1 MASPGILRLT
11 LGTAGHIDHGKTSL
25 VRALVGGDA
34 ETDRLKEEK
43 ARGLTIEVGYAEWRL
58 PDGVEVG
65 IVDVPGHEKFV
76 RNMVSGASG
85 MDCVLLVV
93 AADDGAMP
101 QTREHLQ
108 IMSLLGIR
116 AGAVA
121 LTKIDL
127 VDPEMRELV
136 AEDLKGL
143 LRGTFLEG
151 APFFPVSS
159 TTGAGIPELRA
170 GLERILRAAPPRD
183 AAGPFR
189 MPIQRVFT
197 VKGHGT
203 VATGIPISGT
213 ARRDDR
219 LELLPAGKPCRVRG
233 IQVYHRDAVEAAA
246 GHRAALNLAD
256 LDWHAVGRGDVLAEP
271 GLFRASTLFDVRFRR
286 SPGEH
291 GAIPHRF
298 PILFL
303 TGTAEAPGRLLLLEG
318 DAVEPGEEALA
329 QVALDEPVVAAPG
342 DRFILRTPSPAATAG
357 GGVVLGIAARRRH
370 RKRATS
376 LDPIREAESALGDVR
391 ASARA
396 ALRAAGAAGATD
408 ATLAPAIQRRPAET
422 RAVLADLV
430 AAGEAV
436 PLPGGLHLAAAAWE
450 EVRTAVLRA
459 LEEFHGKNRLREAAR
474 PAELRAALRAPE
486 AVVDAAARALAGEGR
501 AELLP
506 GGRVRLEGR
515 GAAPTDAEAGHL
527 ARLAEALREAKFAT
541 PREDELPSLLGVPAA
556 LAEALLGLLVE
567 RGEALRLKDGVV
579 LHAAVAEEGR
589 NAVAE
594 RIRTAGGIQPA
605 ELKEL
610 LGATRKYSI
619 PFLEH
624 LDSSG
629 VTLRVGDKRVL
640 RKS

>member
-1 MASPGILRLT
+1 MFIFFFFFFSSRRRHT
-11 LGTAGHIDHGKTSL
+11 
-25 VRALVGGDA
+25 R
-34 ETDRLKEEK
+34 
-43 ARGLTIEVGYAEWRL
+43 
-58 PDGVEVG
+58 
-65 IVDVPGHEKFV
+65 F
-76 RNMVSGASG
+76 
-85 MDCVLLVV
+85 DCDWSSYVC
-93 AADDGAMP
+93 
-101 QTREHLQ
+101 
-108 IMSLLGIR
+108 SS
-116 AGAVA
+116 
-121 LTKIDL
+121 DL
-127 VDPEMRELV
+127 
-136 AEDLKGL
+136 
-143 LRGTFLEG
+143 
-151 APFFPVSS
+151 
-159 TTGAGIPELRA
+159 
-170 GLERILRAAPPRD
+170 
-183 AAGPFR
+183 
-189 MPIQRVFT
+189 
-197 VKGHGT
+197 
-203 VATGIPISGT
+203 
-213 ARRDDR
+213 
-219 LELLPAGKPCRVRG
+219 
-233 IQVYHRDAVEAAA
+233 
-246 GHRAALNLAD
+246 
-256 LDWHAVGRGDVLAEP
+256 VLAEP

-286 SPGEH
+286 SPGER

-376 LDPIREAESALGDVR
+376 LDPMREAESALGDAR

-396 ALRAAGAAGATD
+396 ALRAAGPAGATD
-408 ATLAPAIQRRPAET
+408 ATLAPAIQRRPAEA
-422 RAVLADLV
+422 RAVLADLA

-436 PLPGGLHLAAAAWE
+436 PLPGGLHLAAAAWD

-459 LEEFHGKNRLREAAR
+459 LEEFHGRNRLREAAR

-486 AVVDAAARALAGEGR
+486 AVVDAAARALADEGR
-501 AELLP
+501 AEMLP
-506 GGRVRLEGR
+506 GGRVRLKGR
-515 GAAPTDAEAGHL
+515 GAAPTEAEAGQL
-527 ARLAEALREAKFAT
+527 ARLAAALREAKFAT

-556 LAEALLGLLVE
+556 VAESLLGLLVE

-589 NAVAE
+589 NAVTE

-624 LDSSG
+624 LDSTG

-640 RKS
+640 REKKS